1 MAKIQ
6 RDVAIANVVANSS
19 NQNHSNAYINSAYA
33 TLPSKAATDRNYQ
46 LPSASVYQIS
56 EPDGLR
62 RSMPTGKTRQNV
74 SQYDRFDGIALKRS
88 SVYRKDE
95 FVPVPSKL
103 DHYNIND
110 IVVYRGQ
117 MVQMVPLSPNN
128 YTGSG
133 IRPNVNFEKKNSIQV
148 LNQPIYAKNM
158 DRRMLPKSY
167 V

>member
-1 MAKIQ
+1 MQVLFDIILLFQ
-6 RDVAIANVVANSS
+6 
-19 NQNHSNAYINSAYA
+19 SAYA

-74 SQYDRFDGIALKRS
+74 SQYDQFDGIALKRS

-133 IRPNVNFEKKNSIQV
+133 IRYLCLLIELQYIEYSDQ
-148 LNQPIYAKNM
+148 M
-158 DRRMLPKSY
+158 
-167 V
+167 